1 MDANFWHQ
9 RWGKNEISFHEGEAN
24 AMLVDKFQVLS
35 LPKNSRVF
43 VPLCGKTR
51 DIAWLLSQGHRVV
64 GVELSKVAIEQL
76 FTDLGTEPEI
86 STIGKLLHYSAKNV
100 DIFVGDVFSLSGD
113 MIGVVDGIYD
123 RAALV
128 ALPSNLRDRYAS
140 HVNEITNGAP
150 QLLICFEYDQ
160 TVMQGP
166 PFSIDKQELTRVYG
180 ERYDITILAS
190 AVVVGGLKGI
200 CPAQETAWLLRKR

>member
-76 FTDLGTEPEI
+76 FTDLGR
-86 STIGKLLHYSAKNV
+86 SQKS
-100 DIFVGDVFSLSGD
+100 
-113 MIGVVDGIYD
+113 
-123 RAALV
+123 
-128 ALPSNLRDRYAS
+128 
-140 HVNEITNGAP
+140 P
-150 QLLICFEYDQ
+150 QLANCCIIVRRMSTSLWAMSLVCLV
-160 TVMQGP
+160 T
-166 PFSIDKQELTRVYG
+166 
-180 ERYDITILAS
+180 
-190 AVVVGGLKGI
+190 
-200 CPAQETAWLLRKR
+200 

>member
-1 MDANFWHQ
+1 
-9 RWGKNEISFHEGEAN
+9 
-24 AMLVDKFQVLS
+24 
-35 LPKNSRVF
+35 
-43 VPLCGKTR
+43 
-51 DIAWLLSQGHRVV
+51 
-64 GVELSKVAIEQL
+64 
-76 FTDLGTEPEI
+76 
-86 STIGKLLHYSAKNV
+86 
-100 DIFVGDVFSLSGD
+100 
-113 MIGVVDGIYD
+113 MIGVVEGIYD

-180 ERYDITILAS
+180 ARYDITILAS
-190 AVVVGGLKGI
+190 ALVVGGLKGI